1 MALCDSHAAEWLRWV
16 DHYQDAGP
24 VTRFRHYSPSEETR
38 RRMSEEMRQ
47 VRIQDR
53 RELIRQQQRL
63 IENDCATNCTHQ
75 EGGTWPTSAPTPS
88 STSDTSTT
96 PR

>member
-1 MALCDSHAAEWLRWV
+1 MTLCETHATEWAKWV

-24 VTRFRHYSPSEETR
+24 VTRYRHYSPSPENR
-38 RRMSEEMRQ
+38 RRMSEEMWR
-47 VRIQDR
+47 VRIEER
-53 RELIRQQQRL
+53 RQLIRQQLDL
-63 IENDCATNCTHQ
+63 IERDCSRNCTQ
-75 EGGTWPTSAPTPS
+75 EGGPWPTSAPTPS